1 MPPSK
6 EDMDLAPMDALLDV
20 GVWHCRPHSLAESTF
35 ESEDR
40 LAGGVEHSE
49 AASSATGSAQAVRVR
64 LRLAFSLG
72 GRHSSDSRLM
82 CPMVSVSCLFKRAC
96 VSAAR
101 AVSGALYFWVA
112 RRPQAGA
119 RAGRCLHPHTAPRP
133 LLGLARQGLSWA
145 LTCATATKT
154 ISCPESSARPA
165 TMPLAWHPPS
175 PWDARSARGTT
186 RCQCSVPPS
195 TASPSAT
202 RPR

>member
-96 VSAAR
+96 VSAPR
-101 AVSGALYFWVA
+101 AEL
-112 RRPQAGA
+112 
-119 RAGRCLHPHTAPRP
+119 AGRSIFGWRADRKRVRARWPAFTPPHGAASSSRADSAGVI
-133 LLGLARQGLSWA
+133 LGANVRNGDENNLVS
-145 LTCATATKT
+145 
-154 ISCPESSARPA
+154 
-165 TMPLAWHPPS
+165 
-175 PWDARSARGTT
+175 
-186 RCQCSVPPS
+186 
-195 TASPSAT
+195 
-202 RPR
+202 